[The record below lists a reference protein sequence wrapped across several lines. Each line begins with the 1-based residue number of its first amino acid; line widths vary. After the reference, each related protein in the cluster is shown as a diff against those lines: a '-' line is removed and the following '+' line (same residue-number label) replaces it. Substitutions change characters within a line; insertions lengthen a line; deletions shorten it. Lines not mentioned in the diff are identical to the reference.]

1 MKNPKALLIGLGVL
15 AFIGF
20 GFFFVRGPK
29 PIIEIK
35 GEEIGAIGP
44 LPILNTFFTAVVVAI
59 VLIVVSWIATRKMSL
74 IPSGLQNA
82 VEAVAEALY
91 NLCIQTAGEKNGRK
105 FFPVAATIFV
115 FIWIANWMALTPIF
129 NSFGTVLHVTPHH
142 FHKESQILTDK
153 GGVNFIF
160 PFSLGGDAPLAE
172 FEVEQGG
179 RAIGAKD
186 AALTICA
193 PFTPDAK
200 TECKEGVYAFSIAEA
215 LEKEGYHTDVEGC
228 GVPPEPEAKD
238 PAAPKREPTAEEHE
252 TWECWHHA
260 YDAGI
265 EGLEADGK
273 TLGIILPFF
282 RSMNT
287 DLNTPLSLAIM
298 AVIFIEFW
306 GIAALGVFKYG
317 GKFINFSSP
326 IGFFVGILEIIAEFA
341 RIISFTF
348 RLFGNMLAGEIL
360 LLVSTFLAP
369 FLIALPFYGL
379 ETFVGMIQA
388 FVFFSLTV
396 AFGALAV
403 AEHGDH
409 GDGHDD
415 EHGEAHG
422 DAHGA
427 EAAPAH

>member
-1 MKNPKALLIGLGVL
+1 MKNPKALLIALGVL

-35 GEEIGAIGP
+35 GEKLFDLGP
-44 LPILNTFFTAVVVAI
+44 LPVVNTLFTAVFVALL
-59 VLIVVSWIATRKMSL
+59 LIVVSWLATRNMKI
-74 IPSGLQNA
+74 IPSGLQNV
-82 VEAVAEALY
+82 VEAIAEALY
-91 NLCIQTAGEKNGRK
+91 NICIQTAGEKNGRR

-129 NSFGTVLHVTPHH
+129 NSFGPVLHVDPHH
-142 FHKESQILTDK
+142 FHKESQILTDR

-160 PFSLGGDAPLAE
+160 PFSLGADAPLAE

-186 AALTICA
+186 AAEALCA

-200 TECKEGVYAFSIAEA
+200 TECKEGVYAFSMAEA
-215 LEKEGYHTDVEGC
+215 LEREGYHTDVDSC
-228 GVPPEPEAKD
+228 AVPPEPEAKD
-238 PAAPKREPTAEEHE
+238 PAAPKREPTDAEHGD
-252 TWECWHHA
+252 WECWNSA
-260 YDAGI
+260 FETGNERI
-265 EGLEADGK
+265 EADGK
-273 TLGIILPFF
+273 TLGIILPAF

-317 GKFINFSSP
+317 AKFINFSSP
-326 IGFFVGILEIIAEFA
+326 IAFFVGLLEIIAEMA
-341 RIISFTF
+341 RIVSFTF

-379 ETFVGMIQA
+379 ETFVGVIQA

-396 AFGALAV
+396 AFGALAC

-409 GDGHDD
+409 GD
-415 EHGEAHG
+415 EHGDEEHG

-427 EAAPAH
+427 APEAVPAH